1 MLDSIVQWIQRDELK
16 CCNRQTIRSVT
27 LESNELVT
35 AEIVDAFMQRL
46 LWDKDI
52 INAEGQP
59 ADLFRV
65 KVNLFKKKISFLC
78 FSFFPSCN

>member
-1 MLDSIVQWIQRDELK
+1 MREIDELWS
-16 CCNRQTIRSVT
+16 CNWQTIRSVT

-35 AEIVDAFMQRL
+35 PEVIDAFMQRL

-52 INAEGQP
+52 VNAEGQP

-65 KVNLFKKKISFLC
+65 KVNYWFSTFL
-78 FSFFPSCN
+78 SQW